1 MTSLLF
7 NQKAMVVGAG
17 AMGGGIAVPHARLD
31 GLRQPVVALGIAPDG
46 IEFDAPDQKP
56 VQICFLIVTPKDL
69 PSTQLEILADI
80 GSTLK
85 HAEVR
90 EKLVAVR
97 GYTELLALLRA
108 DGSAR

>member
-1 MTSLLF
+1 
-7 NQKAMVVGAG
+7 
-17 AMGGGIAVPHARLD
+17 
-31 GLRQPVVALGIAPDG
+31 
-46 IEFDAPDQKP
+46 
-56 VQICFLIVTPKDL
+56 L